1 MQDPEQ
7 LTNEPGNSSHRG
19 LGTRR
24 DWRGGYQGRGRQ
36 RPDGFTAHEHSS
48 QVENSGRQEGGFQ
61 GEVDGYNGQENVAQ
75 SGAYWHNSEPQSSQS
90 TSGASFRVETPD
102 RSETHQQDVHRDNG
116 RRGGRGR
123 SGGRARGG
131 IDSGNWR
138 RINPL
143 SNSEHAGNP
152 GRTPRVNLRGEAG
165 QYKALS
171 TDLNRE
177 VKQQQFQ
184 KASGEKV
191 NVPQLVQELEV
202 KLTKG
207 KVECMICYDT
217 VGRNSP
223 IWSCASCFSI
233 FHLPCIRKWARS
245 PTSSDLS
252 APASRNAFEGNWRC
266 PGCQAV
272 QLISADEL
280 HYYCFCG
287 QVEEPSL
294 DYYITPHS
302 CGGPCRK
309 LLDRGKNGRCKH
321 HCTMQ
326 CHPGPCPPCMAL
338 APPQSCPCGKN
349 TFILKCSEQDKGAST
364 CLLPCGRALDC
375 GRHVCEQLCHEGA
388 CNSCEVVVSAKCFC
402 GRQQEGMLC
411 GQLDPPGEMDWSM
424 GVFSCELDC
433 GRVLPCGQH
442 HCLEKCH
449 PGSCGECMLS
459 PSVIC
464 TCPCGKK
471 TVAELLGPGVS
482 RDNCTDPVPTCLEA
496 CGKLLPCQ
504 KHFCQKLCHT
514 GPCPPCEIPVE
525 QKCRCGASARTV
537 ACHIAVRKGNDED
550 KLEDSDKVLFLCDR
564 KCGKKKNCGR
574 HRCSERSVFDSQFN
588 CRLKT
593 IKVKQDSIEG
603 DDMCRSSYNDFCML
617 ICYAI
622 QQVFATSTLQ
632 QATTCLQSFW
642 CSVMHRWG
650 IVCVFVGVVPLLF
663 RYFICIFSLYQYM
676 QEQTISN

>member
-1 MQDPEQ
+1 M
-7 LTNEPGNSSHRG
+7 
-19 LGTRR
+19 
-24 DWRGGYQGRGRQ
+24 
-36 RPDGFTAHEHSS
+36 
-48 QVENSGRQEGGFQ
+48 
-61 GEVDGYNGQENVAQ
+61 AQ
-75 SGAYWHNSEPQSSQS
+75 SGANRHNSEPQSSQS
-90 TSGASFRVETPD
+90 TAGANFRVETPD

-165 QYKALS
+165 QYKVLS

-287 QVEEPSL
+287 QIEEPSL

-309 LLDRGKNGRCKH
+309 LLDRGKNGHCKH

-349 TFILKCSEQDKGAST
+349 TVILKCSEQDKGART
-364 CLLPCGRALDC
+364 CLQPCGRALDC
-375 GRHVCEQLCHEGA
+375 GRHFCDQLCHEGA
-388 CNSCEVVVSAKCFC
+388 CNPCEVVVSAKCFC

-482 RDNCTDPVPTCLEA
+482 RCNCTDPVPTCLEA

-537 ACHIAVRKGNDED
+537 ACHIAVHKGNDED

-564 KCGKKKNCGR
+564 KCGKKKSCGR

-593 IKVKQDSIEG
+593 IKVKQDSIKG

-617 ICYAI
+617 MCYAI
-622 QQVFATSTLQ
+622 QRVFATSTLQ
-632 QATTCLQSFW
+632 QATICLQSFW
-642 CSVMHRWG
+642 CSVLHRWD
-650 IVCVFVGVVPLLF
+650 IVCVLVGAVLLLF
-663 RYFICIFSLYQYM
+663 RYFICIFSPYQYI
-676 QEQTISN
+676 QEQTNSS